1 MIDLIYI
8 TIGFVFFAACWL
20 MTKACDKL

>member
-1 MIDLIYI
+1 MTDLIYS